1 MGRWWYPAAARIAGA
16 YAGFSFVWIFVGD
29 RLAAGASPSGTER
42 LTIEDAKGLLF
53 VALSSLLIYALVSQ
67 SESHRRRSAR
77 EQQAAYDETL
87 MGWAAALD
95 VRDHSTA
102 EHTARVTELTEHLAR
117 SIGIGG
123 HELVRIRRGATLH
136 DIGKMGVPDEI
147 LRKEGPLT
155 DAEWVLMRQHPDL
168 AVQFLSGVAYLRD
181 ALDIPW
187 CHHEKWDGTGYP
199 RGISGT
205 DIPLAARLFAVIDVY
220 DAVTSDR
227 PYRLAL
233 PHADVMA
240 LVHDGRGSHFDPDV
254 VDAFERL
261 MDENPALRR
270 ANPLPL

>member
-1 MGRWWYPAAARIAGA
+1 MGRWWFPAAARITGA
-16 YAGFSFVWIFVGD
+16 YAAFSIVWIFVGD
-29 RLAAGASPSGTER
+29 RLANSAAPGGAQR
-42 LTIEDAKGLLF
+42 LTIEDTKGLLF
-53 VALSSLLIYALVSQ
+53 VALSSLLIYVLVGQ
-67 SESHRRRSAR
+67 SEAHRRRSAR

-102 EHTARVTELTEHLAR
+102 AHTARVTDLTEQLAR
-117 SIGIGG
+117 SLGIEGR
-123 HELVRIRRGATLH
+123 ELVRIRRGATLH

-147 LRKEGPLT
+147 LRKDGPLT

-168 AVQFLSGVAYLRD
+168 AVQFLSGVNYLRD

-199 RGISGT
+199 RGLVGT
-205 DIPLAARLFAVIDVY
+205 DIPLAARIFAVIDVY

-227 PYRLAL
+227 PYRRAL

-240 LVHDGRGSHFDPDV
+240 LVHDGRDTHFDPEV

-261 MDENPALRR
+261 METTPALRR
-270 ANPLPL
+270 VNPLPL

>member
-1 MGRWWYPAAARIAGA
+1 MSRWWFPAAARITGA
-16 YAGFSFVWIFVGD
+16 YAVISLVWVLVGD
-29 RLAAGASPSGTER
+29 RIANNAAPSVAYR
-42 LTIEDAKGLLF
+42 LSIEDAKGLLF
-53 VALSSLLIYALVSQ
+53 VALSSLLIYALVAQ
-67 SESHRRRSAR
+67 SESHRLGSMR

-95 VRDHSTA
+95 IRDHSTA
-102 EHTARVTELTEHLAR
+102 AHTARVTELAEQLAR
-117 SIGIGG
+117 SFGIGG
-123 HELVRIRRGATLH
+123 QELVRIRRGATLH

-147 LRKEGPLT
+147 LRKDGPLT

-168 AVQFLSGVAYLRD
+168 AVQFLSGVNYLRD

-199 RGISGT
+199 RGLAGT
-205 DIPLAARLFAVIDVY
+205 DIPIAARIFAVIDVY

-233 PHADVMA
+233 PHSDVMA
-240 LVHDGRGSHFDPDV
+240 LVHEGRGGHFDPDV

-261 MDENPALRR
+261 MDANPALRR
-270 ANPLPL
+270 VDPLPL

>member
-1 MGRWWYPAAARIAGA
+1 MSRWWFPGAARITGA
-16 YAGFSFVWIFVGD
+16 YAAFSIVWILVGD
-29 RLAAGASPSGTER
+29 RIAHGASPAEATR
-42 LTIEDAKGLLF
+42 LRIEDAKGMLF
-53 VALSSLLIYALVSQ
+53 VALSSLLIYALVAQ
-67 SESHRRRSAR
+67 SEAHRRRSAR
-77 EQQAAYDETL
+77 EQQATYDETL

-102 EHTARVTELTEHLAR
+102 EHTARVVGLTEHLAR
-117 SIGIGG
+117 SFGIEG

-168 AVQFLSGVAYLRD
+168 AVQFLSGVTYLRD

-199 RGISGT
+199 RGLAGT
-205 DIPLAARLFAVIDVY
+205 DIPLAARIFAVIDVY

-227 PYRLAL
+227 PYRRAL

-240 LVHDGRGSHFDPDV
+240 LVHEGRDTHFDPEV

-261 MDENPALRR
+261 MDAQPALRHLGAVAR
-270 ANPLPL
+270 